1 MVDLVAF
8 GIILDDL
15 VFPDGHTVTG
25 TLGGGGPQTAFGM
38 RLPALAGWT
47 EESGDVGL
55 VAGIGRDLPDSA
67 RVWLDCN
74 GH

>member
-1 MVDLVAF
+1 MIDLVAF

-38 RLPALAGWT
+38 RLPATGWM
-47 EESGDVGL
+47 GRVIGRRRL
-55 VAGIGRDLPDSA
+55 VAGVGRDLPGSA
-67 RVWLDCN
+67 TSVAGCGW
-74 GH
+74 H